1 MKMRNK
7 DYRELQLS
15 SPQVVLIFIGILILG
30 VVVFLFGVSVGKK
43 QAKMALKSQLSEKD
57 SVEQVKQQKPQPV
70 QTSKKAQPKETIRK
84 ELASHQKIKQ
94 ETQKEE
100 SEKPSSLYYI
110 QVGAFN
116 KKQGAYSFAEKFRK
130 MGYETLILK
139 PLPSDKKPVYRV
151 RLGGYTTK
159 KEALEIKAELIESQG
174 KKKSDYFIIRD

>member
-1 MKMRNK
+1 MRNK

-70 QTSKKAQPKETIRK
+70 QTTKKAQPEETISK
-84 ELASHQKIKQ
+84 ELASHQKIKE
-94 ETQKEE
+94 ETQKKGEN
-100 SEKPSSLYYI
+100 EKPSSLYYI

-116 KKQGAYSFAEKFRK
+116 QKQGAYSFAEKFRK
-130 MGYETLILK
+130 MGYETLMLK

-159 KEALEIKAELIESQG
+159 KEAQEIKAELIESQG